1 MAGGLAA
8 HYASWRLMQ
17 WALFLMGLAAYI
29 LVLFWFPETLDPEVA
44 KEKFRAAGGV
54 EGRRFVW
61 LNPVKSLAMLRSP
74 NILIVVSGVVVRLYW
89 LLLMCS

>member
-1 MAGGLAA
+1 
-8 HYASWRLMQ
+8 MQ

-44 KEKFRAAGGV
+44 REKFRAAGGV

-61 LNPVKSLAMLRSP
+61 LNPVKSLALLQSP
-74 NILIVVSGVVVRLYW
+74 NILIVVSGAARLFW
-89 LLLMCS
+89 RFLKCLRAERLSLGQRRS

>member
-1 MAGGLAA
+1 
-8 HYASWRLMQ
+8 MQ

-44 KEKFRAAGGV
+44 REKFRAAGGV

-61 LNPVKSLAMLRSP
+61 LNPVKSLALLRSP
-74 NILIVVSGVVVRLYW
+74 NILIVVSRAVG
-89 LLLMCS
+89 CFGCP